1 LFQNKNIKK
10 KFMPRKKNS
19 QKELENTG
27 SFEFDWKAVSQGV
40 ISKVFYTLEESLKA
54 AVDIQ
59 VEKLNFAIKRSVITT
74 MLMTGGVIFLMGGI
88 AFFVNET
95 FGMSDGVGFIIVGA
109 GMIFW
114 SIIIK
119 KTKICQ

>member
-1 LFQNKNIKK
+1 
-10 KFMPRKKNS
+10 MPRKKNS